1 MSDHMKN
8 LMGYLQRENLKV
20 ADQSD
25 SHLLLRF
32 NSKHGDQ
39 RMLLHLEGSFLQSFV
54 FPAIKVAEGS
64 RSDIAVAIA
73 RANYGLKLGKFELD
87 MNDGELRYQVALPFE
102 GELPSDKVL
111 DRVVYTGLQTMERY
125 MPAFLSVIYGNEPA
139 KDAVASAE
147 RA

>member
-39 RMLLHLEGSFLQSFV
+39 RMLLHLEGSLLQSFV

>member
-32 NSKHGDQ
+32 NSKYGDQ